1 MFQISGQ
8 PIQIGLKVIEVILMA
23 KNIRHEII
31 LLVIQ
36 NIIGGDSEGFR
47 PTKFWIKVFGHGV

>member
-1 MFQISGQ
+1 
-8 PIQIGLKVIEVILMA
+8 
-23 KNIRHEII
+23 
-31 LLVIQ
+31 LVIQ